1 MKNMEKV
8 SAKEFFT
15 VMWSGL
21 CQALG
26 WFFGLF
32 GYKRDGKYA
41 KCVWGLFATSAAFI
55 MGIIAIVIG
64 YAAFD
69 EASDWYNSK
78 FHSCDEPYCYENT
91 YISREIYFHDHG
103 DGKGYIYNVRTGEK
117 CLKHVKWIAKPT
129 GKDSLIC
136 FSNGKKRGYF
146 SKNTGKVIIEPKY
159 NHAWIF
165 SDGLASVD
173 EGGYIK
179 FIDGTGK
186 VVIDKQMPYIPNME
200 GYVFHGG
207 YCVVETSDGNLCGLM
222 DTTGKMVLPPVY
234 TSIIPTND
242 FKLWRVKKGEE
253 MAVVDQELNPIIPLT
268 KCTIYGID
276 EGTIDITMPD
286 HTMRKYDLQGTLIND
301 FYISSLRTL
310 EYEKDEIHYTT
321 KTYESDGEE
330 YAEPTTE
337 YYHPKATARLRAYTA
352 GDGYEG
358 LMTADGHIVTMPLY
372 SNIEAIGYD
381 LYLCEVSNGDK
392 VIVNGKGNL
401 VKNEK

>member
-1 MKNMEKV
+1 
-8 SAKEFFT
+8 
-15 VMWSGL
+15 
-21 CQALG
+21 
-26 WFFGLF
+26 
-32 GYKRDGKYA
+32 
-41 KCVWGLFATSAAFI
+41 
-55 MGIIAIVIG
+55 
-64 YAAFD
+64 
-69 EASDWYNSK
+69 
-78 FHSCDEPYCYENT
+78 
-91 YISREIYFHDHG
+91 
-103 DGKGYIYNVRTGEK
+103 
-117 CLKHVKWIAKPT
+117 
-129 GKDSLIC
+129 
-136 FSNGKKRGYF
+136 
-146 SKNTGKVIIEPKY
+146 
-159 NHAWIF
+159 
-165 SDGLASVD
+165 
-173 EGGYIK
+173 
-179 FIDGTGK
+179 
-186 VVIDKQMPYIPNME
+186 
-200 GYVFHGG
+200 
-207 YCVVETSDGNLCGLM
+207 
-222 DTTGKMVLPPVY
+222 
-234 TSIIPTND
+234 
-242 FKLWRVKKGEE
+242 

-268 KCTIYGID
+268 KCTIYCID

-401 VKNEK
+401 VKSEK